1 MTYED
6 AMSELE
12 HITRRLTDESMPLD
26 EMVELY
32 EKGCRL
38 PGCARICLK
47 SMKGV

>member
-32 EKGCRL
+32 EKGMSLARL
-38 PGCARICLK
+38 CKDYA
-47 SMKGV
+47 